1 MLPRT
6 VERDD
11 SPEYRLSSDKF
22 SPSAFAEVCDLLQ
35 MLDANQ
41 RVTLHRA
48 GSSPLPPRS
57 APRHTDPGTR
67 SMEVTLTTTTTDLDT
82 LSVNTIRG
90 LCMDAV
96 QRAKSG
102 HPGTPMGIAPVVYT
116 LWQRFLRFDP
126 ADPIWPNRD
135 RFVLSEGHAS
145 AVLWSLLHLTGVRAV
160 DPDYEVL
167 GRRAVTLDDLKT
179 YRQLDSRCPGH
190 PEYHWT
196 SGVETTTG
204 PLGQGVATSVGM
216 AIAGDWLAAR
226 YNRDGFPLFDFDV
239 YAVAGDGDMM
249 EGISSEAASLAG
261 HQRLSNL
268 CWIYDSNRVTIEG
281 HTDITFT
288 EDVAGRFLA
297 YGWNVT
303 TVADANDLDQVQR
316 ALHSFGAEHERPTLV
331 VVHSHIGYGSPVED
345 TAKAHGEPLGADAVR
360 ETKRFFGL
368 PEDTDFFIPDQVYDW
383 FAQGIGTRGSTART
397 AWQSK
402 FQAYRLEHPE
412 LADEIE
418 RMQRRELPDGWQAV
432 LPTFPA
438 DAKGIASRD
447 SSGQVLNALAQ
458 AVPWLVGGSADL
470 APSTRTRLT
479 FPGAGDFQA
488 DDRAGHNFHLGVR
501 EHAAAAIAN
510 GMALTKLRPYWSGF
524 LIFSDYARAAIR
536 LSALMEIPT
545 VHIFSHDSIGVGAD
559 GPTHQ
564 PVEQL
569 ASLRAMPGLLV
580 FRPADANEVV
590 ETWRIVAGLRH
601 EPAALVLSRQPL
613 PTLDRNRLAA
623 ASGVAMGGYVL
634 ADAPSGEPDV
644 ILLATGS
651 EVALALAAR
660 DELAAEGI
668 GARVVSMPCWELF
681 DRQPRQYRDQVL
693 PPAVRARVAVEQA
706 STLGWERYV
715 GDAGAVVGMHTFGAS
730 APLKQLLRKFGFT
743 PERVSHVAREQV
755 AANA

>member
-1 MLPRT
+1 M
-6 VERDD
+6 
-11 SPEYRLSSDKF
+11 
-22 SPSAFAEVCDLLQ
+22 
-35 MLDANQ
+35 
-41 RVTLHRA
+41 
-48 GSSPLPPRS
+48 
-57 APRHTDPGTR
+57 
-67 SMEVTLTTTTTDLDT
+67 TTDLDT

-96 QRAKSG
+96 QRAESG
-102 HPGTPMGIAPVVYT
+102 HPGTPMGIAPVAYT

-145 AVLWSLLHLTGVRAV
+145 ALLWSLLHLTGVRAV
-160 DPDYEVL
+160 DPDYEIL
-167 GRRAVTLDDLKT
+167 GRPSVTLDDLKT

-190 PEYHWT
+190 PEYRWT

-216 AIAGDWLAAR
+216 AIAGQWLAAR
-226 YNRDGFPLFDFDV
+226 YNRDNLPLFDFNV
-239 YAVAGDGDMM
+239 YAIAGDGDMM

-261 HQRLSNL
+261 HLRLANL
-268 CWIYDSNRVTIEG
+268 CWIYDSNRTTIEG

-288 EDVAGRFLA
+288 EDLAERFLA

-303 TVADANDLDQVQR
+303 TVADANDLDAVER
-316 ALHSFGAEHERPTLV
+316 ALHSFQAEPERPTLV
-331 VVHSHIGYGSPVED
+331 LVHSHIGYGSPLEGSP
-345 TAKAHGEPLGADAVR
+345 KAHGEPLGPDAVR
-360 ETKRFFGL
+360 ETKRFLGL
-368 PEDTDFFIPDQVYDW
+368 PEDTDFYIPDQVYEG
-383 FAQGIGTRGSTART
+383 FAQGIGTRGGTART
-397 AWQSK
+397 AWQSR
-402 FQAYRLEHPE
+402 FDAYRVQYPA

-418 RMQRRELPDGWQAV
+418 RMQRRELPDGWQDA

-447 SSGQVLNALAQ
+447 ASGQVLNALAQ
-458 AVPWLVGGSADL
+458 AVPWLLGGSADL
-470 APSTRTRLT
+470 SPSTKTRQT
-479 FPGAGDFQA
+479 FSGAGDFQA
-488 DDRAGHNFHLGVR
+488 DDRSGRNLHFGVR

-510 GMALTKLRPYWSGF
+510 GMALTKLRPYWSTF

-545 VHIFSHDSIGVGAD
+545 LHIFSHDSIGVGAD

-590 ETWRIVAGLRH
+590 ETWRVVAGLRH
-601 EPAALVLSRQPL
+601 EPAAIVLSRQPL
-613 PTLDRNRLAA
+613 PTFDRNRLAPA
-623 ASGVAMGGYVL
+623 AGVAMGGYVL
-634 ADAPSGEPDV
+634 ADPPSGNPDV

-660 DELAAEGI
+660 DELTADGVAV
-668 GARVVSMPCWELF
+668 RVVSMPCWELF

-743 PERVSHVAREQV
+743 PERVSQAAREQV
-755 AANA
+755 AANT

>member
-1 MLPRT
+1 LT
-6 VERDD
+6 
-11 SPEYRLSSDKF
+11 
-22 SPSAFAEVCDLLQ
+22 
-35 MLDANQ
+35 
-41 RVTLHRA
+41 
-48 GSSPLPPRS
+48 
-57 APRHTDPGTR
+57 
-67 SMEVTLTTTTTDLDT
+67 TTTTTDLDT

-96 QRAKSG
+96 QRAESG
-102 HPGTPMGIAPVVYT
+102 HPGTPMGIAPVAYT

-126 ADPIWPNRD
+126 ANPIWPNRD

-145 AVLWSLLHLTGVRAV
+145 ALLWSLLHLTGVRAV

-167 GRRAVTLDDLKT
+167 GRASVTLDDLKT
-179 YRQLDSRCPGH
+179 FRQLGSRCPGH
-190 PEYHWT
+190 PEYRWT

-216 AIAGDWLAAR
+216 AIAGRWLAAR
-226 YNRDGFPLFDFDV
+226 YNREGLRLFDFDV
-239 YAVAGDGDMM
+239 YALAGDGDMM
-249 EGISSEAASLAG
+249 EGIASEAASLAG
-261 HQRLSNL
+261 HQQLSNL
-268 CWIYDSNRVTIEG
+268 CWIYDSNRTTIEG
-281 HTDITFT
+281 HTDIAFT
-288 EDVAGRFLA
+288 EDVAERFLA

-303 TVADANDLDQVQR
+303 TVADANDLGAVER
-316 ALHSFGAEHERPTLV
+316 ALHSFQAEHERPTLI

-345 TAKAHGEPLGADAVR
+345 TAKAHGEPLGADSVR
-360 ETKRFFGL
+360 ETKRFLGM
-368 PEDTDFFIPDQVYDW
+368 PEDVDFFIPDGVYDW
-383 FAQGIGTRGSTART
+383 FARGIGARGGAART
-397 AWQSK
+397 DWRST
-402 FQAYRLEHPE
+402 FEAYRAQYPE

-418 RMQRRELPDGWQAV
+418 RMQRRELPDGWQQA

-438 DAKGIASRD
+438 DAKGIATRD
-447 SSGQVLNALAQ
+447 SSGRVLNALAQ
-458 AVPWLVGGSADL
+458 AVPWLLGGAADL
-470 APSTRTRLT
+470 APSTKTRLT
-479 FPGAGDFQA
+479 FPGAGDFQP
-488 DDRAGHNFHLGVR
+488 DDRSGRNFHFGVR

-545 VHIFSHDSIGVGAD
+545 LHIFSHDSIGVGED

-590 ETWRIVAGLRH
+590 ETWRVVTGLRR

-613 PTLDRNRLAA
+613 PTLDRDRLAA

-660 DELAAEGI
+660 DELTADGI
-668 GARVVSMPCWELF
+668 AARVVSMPCWELF

-693 PPAVRARVAVEQA
+693 PPAVRARVAIEQA

-715 GDAGAVVGMHTFGAS
+715 GDGGAIVGMHTFGAS
-730 APLKQLLRKFGFT
+730 APLKHLLTKFGFV
-743 PERVSHVAREQV
+743 PERVAQVAREQV
-755 AANA
+755 AANT